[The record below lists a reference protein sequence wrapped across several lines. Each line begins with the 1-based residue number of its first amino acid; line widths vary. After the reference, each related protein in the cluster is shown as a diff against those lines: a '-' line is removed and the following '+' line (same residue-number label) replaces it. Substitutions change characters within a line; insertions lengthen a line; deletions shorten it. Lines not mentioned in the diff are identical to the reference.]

1 MNITAIE
8 AIPIAIPY
16 RHNGPATGFG
26 GAVWT
31 TANYLIVRVETD
43 EGLTGY
49 GEAFG
54 YNVIPVTKLFIERNL
69 APLVVGRDATDIAGL
84 MEDLKKTLHIFG
96 RGGTVQYALSGLDI
110 ALWDLAGKR
119 AGVPVW
125 KLAGGHARG
134 AIPVYASL
142 MRLSEPDLVA
152 ASCAQALDRGY
163 REIKLHEKT
172 VEAVAAARRA
182 SGDGVELMLDVNCA
196 WSPGVAIEMAQK
208 LAPHQLKW
216 LEEPVWP
223 PEDLDGLVRTRR
235 AAAVPIATGEN
246 TPNAWAFKALAACE
260 GIDFLQPSVTKV
272 GGITEFLRVG
282 ALAGLNGRTLAPH
295 SPYSGPGFL
304 ATLHMAAVF
313 AGMGAIERLYIDL
326 EAPVFGAIGLPR
338 PDGTIAIP
346 DGPGL
351 GADPDPEVLRRYRLD
366 L

>member
-1 MNITAIE
+1 MKITAIE

-16 RHNGPATGFG
+16 RHNGPVTGFG
-26 GAVWT
+26 GALWT
-31 TANYLIVRVETD
+31 TANYLILRVETD

-54 YNVIPVTKLFIERNL
+54 YNVIPATRTFIERTL
-69 APLVVGRDATDIAGL
+69 APLAIGRDATDIAGL

-96 RGGTVQYALSGLDI
+96 RGGVTQYALSGLDI

-119 AGVPVW
+119 AGQPVW

-134 AIPVYASL
+134 RVPVYASL
-142 MRLSEPDLVA
+142 MRLTEPDIVA
-152 ASCAQALDRGY
+152 ASCTQALERGY

-172 VEAVAAARRA
+172 VEAVAAARRTV
-182 SGDGVELMLDVNCA
+182 GDGIELMLDVNCA
-196 WSPGVAIEMAQK
+196 WDVGTAVEMAQG
-208 LAPHQLKW
+208 LAPHRLKW

-235 AAAVPIATGEN
+235 AAPVPIATGEN
-246 TPNAWAFKALAACE
+246 TPNAWAFKPLAACE
-260 GIDFLQPSVTKV
+260 GIDYLQPSVTKV

-282 ALAGLNGRTLAPH
+282 MLAELNGRTLAPH

-304 ATLHMAAVF
+304 ATLHMTAVF
-313 AGMGAIERLYIDL
+313 GGIGAIERLYIDL
-326 EAPVFGAIGLPR
+326 DAPVFGEVGLPR

-351 GADPDPEVLRRYRLD
+351 GADPDPDILRRYRLD